1 VKAKKIERKNIYMKK
16 IMALLFLSLFIV
28 TLSACATGNE
38 TDVPTIDT
46 DEISHQLATSIYL
59 SQGLLQESS
68 TITNTSLVFLNTTTE
83 PVVESR
89 MDQMMRYF
97 DRINIL
103 IGTSPEDALD
113 FNISESSKTG
123 YEQQVSYQF
132 NTTTYTIYFNVVDAL
147 DDEELDE
154 NEFTLEGLLE
164 YGDVSLDIIGG
175 TELEEGELEMFF
187 ETYNNA
193 NDDYVRVEIEQSET
207 EQYFEVETSFGGEE
221 TYSEIRLEKDGV
233 DGAIE
238 IYIEEDGLDSYY
250 EITKEIDGQFT
261 IYYFEY
267 IVGDTSG
274 SIQLTEYVVD
284 DIDTQHF
291 IIEED
296 NLYKEYTIPENQ
308 PVPDD
313 M

>member
-1 VKAKKIERKNIYMKK
+1 MKK
-16 IMALLFLSLFIV
+16 IAIFLFLALLIV
-28 TLSACATGNE
+28 TLSACTTSSENDGAS
-38 TDVPTIDT
+38 IDT
-46 DEISHQLATSIYL
+46 DEVGHQLATSIYL
-59 SQGLLQESS
+59 SQGLLEESS
-68 TITNTSLVFLNTTTE
+68 MVANPSFMFLNNTEE

-89 MDQMMRYF
+89 MDQMLRYF
-97 DRINIL
+97 ERINIF
-103 IGTSPEDALD
+103 IGSTPEEVLD
-113 FNISESSKTG
+113 INVSESSRAG
-123 YEQQVSYQF
+123 YEQQVSYQLDR
-132 NTTTYTIYFNVVDAL
+132 TTYTIYFNVVDAA
-147 DDEELDE
+147 DDEEMDE

-164 YGDVSLDIIGG
+164 YGDVSLDILGG

-187 ETYNNA
+187 ETFNTS
-193 NDDYVRVEIEQSET
+193 NDDYVRVEIEQSES

-267 IVGDTSG
+267 SIGDTSG
-274 SIQLTEYVVD
+274 SIQLTEYAVD
-284 DIDTQHF
+284 GLDIQHF

-296 NLYKEYTIPENQ
+296 DFYKEYTIPENQ

>member
-1 VKAKKIERKNIYMKK
+1 MKK
-16 IMALLFLSLFIV
+16 ITIFFFLALLIV
-28 TLSACATGNE
+28 TLSACTTSSENDGSS
-38 TDVPTIDT
+38 IDT
-46 DEISHQLATSIYL
+46 DEVGHQLATSIYL
-59 SQGLLQESS
+59 SQGLLED
-68 TITNTSLVFLNTTTE
+68 TSKVANPSFMFLNNTEE

-89 MDQMMRYF
+89 MDQMLRYF
-97 DRINIL
+97 ERINIF
-103 IGTSPEDALD
+103 IGSTPEEVLD
-113 FNISESSKTG
+113 INVSESSRAG
-123 YEQQVSYQF
+123 YEQQVSYQLD
-132 NTTTYTIYFNVVDAL
+132 TTTYTIYFNVVDAA
-147 DDEELDE
+147 DDEEMDE

-164 YGDVSLDIIGG
+164 YGDVSLDILGG

-187 ETYNNA
+187 ETFNTS
-193 NDDYVRVEIEQSET
+193 NDDYVRVEIEQSES
-207 EQYFEVETSFGGEE
+207 EQYFEVETNFGGEE

-267 IVGDTSG
+267 SIGDTSG

-284 DIDTQHF
+284 GLDIQHF

-296 NLYKEYTIPENQ
+296 DFYKEYTIPENQ

>member
-1 VKAKKIERKNIYMKK
+1 MKK
-16 IMALLFLSLFIV
+16 FAIFLFLALLIV
-28 TLSACATGNE
+28 TLSACTTSSENNGSS
-38 TDVPTIDT
+38 IDT
-46 DEISHQLATSIYL
+46 DEVGHQLATSIYL
-59 SQGLLQESS
+59 SQGLLEESS
-68 TITNTSLVFLNTTTE
+68 MVANPSFMFLNNTEE

-89 MDQMMRYF
+89 MDQMLRYF
-97 DRINIL
+97 ERINIF
-103 IGTSPEDALD
+103 IGSTPEEVLVI
-113 FNISESSKTG
+113 NVSESSRAG
-123 YEQQVSYQF
+123 YEQQVSYQLDR
-132 NTTTYTIYFNVVDAL
+132 TTYTIYFNVVDAA
-147 DDEELDE
+147 DDEEMDE

-164 YGDVSLDIIGG
+164 YGDVSLDILGG

-187 ETYNNA
+187 ETFNTS
-193 NDDYVRVEIEQSET
+193 NDDYVRVEIEQSES

-267 IVGDTSG
+267 SIGDTPG
-274 SIQLTEYVVD
+274 SIQLTEYIVD
-284 DIDTQHF
+284 GLDIQHF

-296 NLYKEYTIPENQ
+296 DFYKEYTIPENQ

>member
-1 VKAKKIERKNIYMKK
+1 
-16 IMALLFLSLFIV
+16 
-28 TLSACATGNE
+28 
-38 TDVPTIDT
+38 
-46 DEISHQLATSIYL
+46 
-59 SQGLLQESS
+59 
-68 TITNTSLVFLNTTTE
+68 
-83 PVVESR
+83 

>member
-1 VKAKKIERKNIYMKK
+1 MKK
-16 IMALLFLSLFIV
+16 ITIFFFLALLIV
-28 TLSACATGNE
+28 TLSACTTSSENDGSS
-38 TDVPTIDT
+38 IDT
-46 DEISHQLATSIYL
+46 DEVGHQLATSIYL
-59 SQGLLQESS
+59 SQGLLED
-68 TITNTSLVFLNTTTE
+68 TSKVANPSFMFLNNAEE

-89 MDQMMRYF
+89 MDQMLRYF
-97 DRINIL
+97 ERINIF
-103 IGTSPEDALD
+103 IGSTPEEVLD
-113 FNISESSKTG
+113 INVSESSRAG
-123 YEQQVSYQF
+123 YEQQVSYQLD
-132 NTTTYTIYFNVVDAL
+132 TTTYTIYFNVVDAA
-147 DDEELDE
+147 DDEEMDE

-164 YGDVSLDIIGG
+164 YGDVSLDILGG

-187 ETYNNA
+187 ETFNTS
-193 NDDYVRVEIEQSET
+193 NDDYVRVEIEQSES
-207 EQYFEVETSFGGEE
+207 EQYFEVETNFGGEE
-221 TYSEIRLEKDGV
+221 TYSEIRLEKDGI

-267 IVGDTSG
+267 SIGDTSG

-284 DIDTQHF
+284 GLDIQHF

-296 NLYKEYTIPENQ
+296 DFYKEYTIPENQ